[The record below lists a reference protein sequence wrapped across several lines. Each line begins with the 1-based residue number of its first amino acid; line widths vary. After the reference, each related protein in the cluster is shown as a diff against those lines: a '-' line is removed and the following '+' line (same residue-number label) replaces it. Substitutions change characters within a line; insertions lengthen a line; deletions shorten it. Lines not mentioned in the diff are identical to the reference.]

1 MRRPSISP
9 LPAVC
14 SLPSPS
20 QFFPPLPYPNYGPAT
35 SSGLPPQEAG
45 FPPPLYVVC
54 NMYWCFG
61 MYCLVVC
68 VRVGKK
74 GGVEVSS
81 SRPHCSPSSSM
92 PATAGCVL
100 SSAQLNTLE
109 KVSAVRSQR
118 PVQAER
124 SVFAGLC
131 SADSFRMCQIPIFSG
146 RTR

>member
-1 MRRPSISP
+1 VRRPSISS

-14 SLPSPS
+14 SLPFLS
-20 QFFPPLPYPNYGPAT
+20 QFFLPLPYSNYSPAT
-35 SSGLPPQEAG
+35 SLRLPPQKAG

-54 NMYWCFG
+54 NMYRCFR

-68 VRVGKK
+68 VRVRKK
-74 GGVEVSS
+74 GGVEASS
-81 SRPHCSPSSSM
+81 SLRLHRSPSSSM

-100 SSAQLNTLE
+100 SSAQLNTLK

-124 SVFAGLC
+124 SVFAGLPN
-131 SADSFRMCQIPIFSG
+131 ADFC
-146 RTR
+146 RTYPNP